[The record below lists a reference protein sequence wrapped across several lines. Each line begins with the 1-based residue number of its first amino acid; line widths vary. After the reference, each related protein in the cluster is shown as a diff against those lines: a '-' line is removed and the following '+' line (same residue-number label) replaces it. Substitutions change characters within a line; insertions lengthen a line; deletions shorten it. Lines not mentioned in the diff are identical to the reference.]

1 MAGRIVTS
9 RIASAGIAPVESTME
24 TRTLG
29 KTGLKVSALGF
40 GCGMVGGL
48 MVRGAPVDQERAVA
62 RALELGINYFDTAPL
77 YGNGESE
84 KNLGRVLAALRPNI
98 LVGTKVRIPQA
109 EFTRIGEAM
118 TTSLETSL
126 RRLGRERVDLLQ
138 LHNHISRATNA
149 DAIDPKSV
157 LEEVVPAFERLQRQG
172 KIRFFGITAVG
183 DTDALHQVVDAG
195 AISTAQIVYNL
206 LSPSAGGRLA
216 PGFPAHDFGN
226 ILERTKRAGIGVIC
240 IRVLAGGAL
249 SGTEAR
255 HQLAS
260 PAVQPIAS
268 GADYRAD
275 IEHARL
281 LEPLVREG
289 YADSLIEASLRF
301 AIANDAVG
309 TVLVGYSTLEQLEYA
324 ATSINK
330 GPLSTAALRR
340 LAELQASL

>member
-1 MAGRIVTS
+1 
-9 RIASAGIAPVESTME
+9 ME

-48 MVRGAPVDQERAVA
+48 MVRGASADQERAVA

-84 KNLGRVLAALRPNI
+84 KNLGKVLAVLRPNV

-109 EFTRIGEAM
+109 EFTRIGEAV
-118 TTSLETSL
+118 TTSLEASL
-126 RRLGRERVDLLQ
+126 RRLGREQVDLLQ
-138 LHNHISRATNA
+138 LHNHILRAA
-149 DAIDPKSV
+149 DADAVNPKSV
-157 LEEVVPAFERLQRQG
+157 LEEVVPALQRLQRQG
-172 KIRFFGITAVG
+172 KIRFFGITAIG
-183 DTDALHQVVDAG
+183 DTDALHQVVGAG
-195 AISTAQIVYNL
+195 VIGTAQVVYNL
-206 LSPSAGGRLA
+206 LNPSAGGKLA
-216 PGFPAHDFGN
+216 PDFPAHDFGN
-226 ILERTKRAGIGVIC
+226 ILERTKQAGVGIIC

-255 HQLAS
+255 HPLGS
-260 PAVQPIAS
+260 STVQPIAS
-268 GADYRAD
+268 GADYHTDVERA
-275 IEHARL
+275 RR

-289 YADSLIEASLRF
+289 YVDSLIEASLRF

-330 GPLSTAALRR
+330 GPLSAAALSR